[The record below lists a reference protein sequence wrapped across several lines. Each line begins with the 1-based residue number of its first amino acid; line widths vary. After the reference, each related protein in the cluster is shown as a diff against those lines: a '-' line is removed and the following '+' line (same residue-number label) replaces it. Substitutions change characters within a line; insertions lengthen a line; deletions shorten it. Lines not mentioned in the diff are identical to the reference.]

1 MRLLSFPIN
10 VTVVLTIPLFLSWG
24 DGEYQVEMSTEL
36 HEWGITAWDKP
47 FEKKRG
53 SDVSS
58 VRTW

>member
-24 DGEYQVEMSTEL
+24 DWEYQVEMSTEL
-36 HEWGITAWDKP
+36 HECGITAWDKP

-53 SDVSS
+53 PDVSS
-58 VRTW
+58 VTT